1 MEFTVHDNILDAIRS
16 SQNIFLPLAGGTM
29 SGAIFQPLPPLNN
42 FHLTNKL
49 YVDNA
54 VLNATPD
61 ATSIV
66 KGKVKLSGDLS
77 GTADLPIVA
86 PLAITNTKLANM
98 TGLSQLKGSNGLSTQ
113 VTDILLGTG
122 LSISGLTLNATGVL
136 APNAGNTQFGLV
148 EFDSSGDLVETS
160 ANSGI
165 AVIGASKVTN
175 AKLNPGTNSTLKGTA
190 SGVVNDITLGTNL
203 SMTGTTL
210 NATIQNA
217 GNAQFGLVEFDSS
230 GDLVETSAN
239 SGIAVIGASKVTNAK
254 LNPGTNST
262 LKGTASGVVN
272 DITLGTNLSMTGT
285 TLNATIQNAGNAQFG
300 LVEFDS
306 SGDLTQTSAN
316 SGIAVIGTSK
326 VTNAKIN
333 PGTNSTLKGTA
344 SGVVND
350 ITLGAGLLMSG
361 TTLSTTTTV
370 ANLVQFTGGISY
382 PTLTGIGTTAI
393 TYTAFSAYVRYTNL
407 GSDVREVWSYPG
419 GVYTPTW
426 PDGAS
431 EQAVYVAFVPD
442 YTTINTTK
450 SLKIIEYSLYRSF
463 PSDQIAEI
471 VFYTIAT
478 RDTGTTFFT
487 TFVSYMEGYYGTTY
501 ANKIKIFSQGSS
513 LLLNTLGYRLKP
525 ETTNFGGAIGPYFNL
540 AVGSAEVSGRNYL
553 NDIFSTYVITAD
565 PAVQGASSTMTVTV
579 AGRGTTGNEG
589 QQFFRTTGS
598 GAKILGTSTN
608 IIYEPV
614 NANSTADYVVVAA
627 TKWTYYKLVVFPG
640 SRIIVVQ
647 PHNQGAF
654 SSAATA
660 IATPHIYDTV
670 PYNTYDRWIPTI
682 FVGYMAL
689 GGNFSLTSSW
699 TANAGRYAFYDRN
712 KVQYA

>member
-1 MEFTVHDNILDAIRS
+1 
-16 SQNIFLPLAGGTM
+16 
-29 SGAIFQPLPPLNN
+29 
-42 FHLTNKL
+42 
-49 YVDNA
+49 
-54 VLNATPD
+54 
-61 ATSIV
+61 
-66 KGKVKLSGDLS
+66 
-77 GTADLPIVA
+77 
-86 PLAITNTKLANM
+86 
-98 TGLSQLKGSNGLSTQ
+98 
-113 VTDILLGTG
+113 
-122 LSISGLTLNATGVL
+122 
-136 APNAGNTQFGLV
+136 
-148 EFDSSGDLVETS
+148 
-160 ANSGI
+160 
-165 AVIGASKVTN
+165 
-175 AKLNPGTNSTLKGTA
+175 
-190 SGVVNDITLGTNL
+190 
-203 SMTGTTL
+203 MTGTTL
-210 NATIQNA
+210 NATSPSIPNA

-239 SGIAVIGASKVTNAK
+239 SGIAVIGASKVTNTK
-254 LNPGTNST
+254 INPGTNST

-285 TLNATIQNAGNAQFG
+285 TLNATSPSIPNAGNAQFG

-306 SGDLTQTSAN
+306 SGDLVETSAN
-316 SGIAVIGTSK
+316 SGIAVIGASK
-326 VTNAKIN
+326 VTNTKIN

-344 SGVVND
+344 SGTVND

-426 PDGAS
+426 PGGAS

-463 PSDQIAEI
+463 PPDQIAEI

-478 RDTGTTFFT
+478 RDAGTTFFT

-513 LLLNTLGYRLKP
+513 LLNTLGYRLKP

-654 SSAATA
+654 NSAATA
-660 IATPHIYDTV
+660 IATTHIYDTV

-699 TANAGRYAFYDRN
+699 TANAGKYAFYDRN
-712 KVQYA
+712 KVRYA

>member
-49 YVDNA
+49 YVD
-54 VLNATPD
+54 NATPD

-136 APNAGNTQFGLV
+136 APNAGNT
-148 EFDSSGDLVETS
+148 
-160 ANSGI
+160 
-165 AVIGASKVTN
+165 
-175 AKLNPGTNSTLKGTA
+175 
-190 SGVVNDITLGTNL
+190 
-203 SMTGTTL
+203 
-210 NATIQNA
+210 
-217 GNAQFGLVEFDSS
+217 QFGLVEFDSS